1 MRLGSLCGVLSACV
15 LMAPVLASG
24 ININTA
30 DPVVLAEGLHGVG
43 PRLADAIVS
52 YREKYGPYASAE
64 ALADVKGVG
73 GWVVEVNRDVIEIEI
88 EIEKQ
93 EPGSGT
99 SAELLVAPEREI
111 N

>member
-52 YREKYGPYASAE
+52 YRE
-64 ALADVKGVG
+64 
-73 GWVVEVNRDVIEIEI
+73 
-88 EIEKQ
+88 
-93 EPGSGT
+93 
-99 SAELLVAPEREI
+99 
-111 N
+111 

>member
-1 MRLGSLCGVLSACV
+1 MKFGSLCGVLSACV
-15 LMAPVLASG
+15 LMAPVWASG

-43 PRLADAIVS
+43 PRLADAIVN
-52 YREKYGPYASAE
+52 YREKHGLYANAE

-73 GWVVEVNRDVIEIEI
+73 RWVVEVNRDVIEIEI
-88 EIEKQ
+88 EIEKH

-99 SAELLVAPEREI
+99 SAELLVAPESEI